1 MAILEEEE
9 LKSYDS
15 DLITLISE
23 LEKELYATTLLEEA
37 LITVTK
43 NVAEIRL
50 HQDALLLLDAHDMLL
65 NYLQKKSHADQ
76 VSGKYLFSYLK
87 QRLSK
92 HLACCTRTRSVGTLL
107 YPKGGD
113 LMTTITN
120 LLSHLKGYSQKRKG
134 YQVNHP
140 FPINKKH
147 LISYWRGF
155 AQT

>member
-15 DLITLISE
+15 DLITLIGE
-23 LEKELYATTLLEEA
+23 LEKELVHATTLLEEA

-50 HQDALLLLDAHDMLL
+50 HQDALLLFDAHDMLL

-107 YPKGGD
+107 YRKGGD

-120 LLSHLKGYSQKRKG
+120 LLSHQIKDTVKRERATKRTTHT
-134 YQVNHP
+134 QSIRN
-140 FPINKKH
+140 I
-147 LISYWRGF
+147 
-155 AQT
+155 